1 MEAIQNELSSEQ
13 SIAAEENSSS
23 ETIDEISPDTE
34 IVETSVSNEEETEDK
49 S

>member
-23 ETIDEISPDTE
+23 EITNEISPDTE
-34 IVETSVSNEEETEDK
+34 TEETSVFNEEETEDK